1 MNIQRLAL
9 NSAWSAVWGTNPMR
23 DAFIAELMDLA
34 EHDASVMLITGDLGF
49 GVLNQYMERFPQQ
62 FLNAGVAE
70 QNMTGLAAG
79 LALEGHKVYTYSIG
93 NFTTLRCLEQLRN
106 DVCYHDADVTAV
118 AVGGGFSY
126 GQLGM
131 SHFATE
137 DLAILRALPNMMVVA
152 PSDPW
157 ETRLLTRQM
166 AAVPGPKYLRLDKGK
181 AGLPI
186 DESDVTVGKVRT
198 VRQGQAIT
206 IVTIGAILSEALK
219 AAETLSADGIEARIL
234 SVHTLKPLDAA
245 PLVAAAHETGGIVCV
260 EEHSTVGGLT
270 GAVAQ
275 LCLEHG
281 AAPRR
286 FGSVGL
292 NDIYPT
298 IVGDQDYLRAAYHM
312 DATAIVAACL
322 SAVRETA

>member
-1 MNIQRLAL
+1 
-9 NSAWSAVWGTNPMR
+9 MR
-23 DAFIAELMDLA
+23 DAFIAELLEMA
-34 EHDASVMLITGDLGF
+34 ERDPSIMLITGDLGF
-49 GVLNQYMERFPQQ
+49 GVLNAYIERFPRQ

-137 DLAILRALPNMMVVA
+137 DLAILRALPNMTVVA

-157 ETRLLTRQM
+157 ETRVLTRQM
-166 AAVPGPKYLRLDKGK
+166 AAAPGPKYLRLDKGK
-181 AGLPI
+181 AGLTP
-186 DESDVTVGKVRT
+186 DESDVTLGKVRT
-198 VRQGQAIT
+198 IRDGAALT
-206 IVTIGAILSEALK
+206 IVTVGAILSEALK
-219 AAETLSADGIEARIL
+219 AADALAGQGIDARVL
-234 SVHTLKPLDAA
+234 SVHTLKPLDPA
-245 PLVAAAHETGGIVCV
+245 PLVAAARETGAIVCI
-260 EEHSTVGGLT
+260 EEHSTVGGLA

-275 LCLEHG
+275 LCLEQG
-281 AAPRR
+281 AAPKAFRA
-286 FGSVGL
+286 VGL
-292 NDIYPT
+292 ADLYPT
-298 IVGDQDYLRAAYHM
+298 IVGDQNYLRSAYGM
-312 DATAIVAACL
+312 DAAAIAAACRAAIEVAA
-322 SAVRETA
+322 